1 MSVAVQ
7 IDPRSLA
14 AMGRM
19 QEAVAAYSSL
29 SSRAPGKFVSD
40 IAGKLLLGEDVDGGG
55 RNDGLFH
62 LLAKTAPA
70 PGSIRA
76 QAEARKY
83 RMGYTR
89 KSGKPES
96 TSISSARARV
106 DEMLGRGESG
116 AFVRSGGK
124 FGSSLQLATIY
135 QRGRRRGLINT
146 ISAGRRVGD
155 PVFAT
160 STELRKLGSLRLTKY
175 LSGPIM
181 PDGSRKSV
189 KMMNRQAAITA
200 IAIDRREA
208 SRLSTA
214 VQFLPSRYRK
224 TLVRLKGVVY
234 RSGQAVGMRG
244 GSADMWKSHFTERS
258 LVTNKKGRE
267 LGEMMVT
274 AQGKDAHIEIIGK
287 LGLHSAAQQA
297 ALTGAFNM
305 VAGYARRRILH
316 HLKGDV
322 EQFRRYIQNR

>member
-96 TSISSARARV
+96 TSISSARARI
-106 DEMLGRGESG
+106 DEMLGKGESG
-116 AFVRSGGK
+116 VFKMTGDKSRSALTLGSVYTRGKRKGEVNFRARTGRLKTQTAAVGVGRALAKSSGGM
-124 FGSSLQLATIY
+124 LL
-135 QRGRRRGLINT
+135 
-146 ISAGRRVGD
+146 
-155 PVFAT
+155 
-160 STELRKLGSLRLTKY
+160 
-175 LSGPIM
+175 
-181 PDGSRKSV
+181 
-189 KMMNRQAAITA
+189 NRQAAITA
-200 IAIDRREA
+200 IAINRREA

-214 VQFLPSRYRK
+214 VQFLPSRYRR
-224 TLVRLKGVVY
+224 TLTQLKGVVY
-234 RSGQAVGMRG
+234 RGGQAVGMRG
-244 GSADMWKSHFTERS
+244 GSADMARYHFHERA

-267 LGEMMVT
+267 LGSMAVT

-297 ALTGAFNM
+297 ALASAFSM
-305 VAGYARRRILH
+305 VAGYAHRRILH